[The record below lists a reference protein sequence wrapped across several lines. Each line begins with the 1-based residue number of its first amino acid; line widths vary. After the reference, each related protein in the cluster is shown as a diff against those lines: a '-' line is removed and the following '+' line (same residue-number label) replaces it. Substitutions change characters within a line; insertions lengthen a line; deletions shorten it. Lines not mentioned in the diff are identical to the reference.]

1 MRFVLDC
8 SVTMAWCFEDESN
21 AYTERV
27 LDSLQNGFAARVPPL
42 WQLEVVNVLL
52 VGIRK
57 KRIQPMMAHYFKNAL
72 TNLPINIDRE
82 ASDRVFDTVF
92 ELAKEFELSAY
103 DAAYLELATREQIP
117 IATQDLALI
126 KAAKKQ
132 KITIFNYNN

>member
-1 MRFVLDC
+1 MKFVLDC
-8 SVTMAWCFEDESN
+8 SVTMAWCFEDETNS
-21 AYTERV
+21 YTERV
-27 LDSLQNGFAARVPPL
+27 LDSFQNGFEARVPPI

-57 KRIQPMMAHYFKNAL
+57 KRIQPMIAHHFKNAL
-72 TNLPINIDRE
+72 SNLSINIDRG

-103 DAAYLELATREQIP
+103 EAAYLELAAREQIP
-117 IATQDLALI
+117 IATQDSALI

-132 KITIFNYNN
+132 KIMIFHPK